1 LSDLILRSNVNVSM
15 RDYRNCAV
23 SDSKANKA
31 KGFLVF
37 LIFFLLYP
45 FVLFAAPVQE
55 EAEAH
60 FSEGMQFNKERR
72 FPEALKAL
80 TLAVELNLE
89 SHKYHQAL
97 FLTYTQTRKG
107 LDAISVYKQL
117 EKQHPGSPAVHY
129 WLGRLYLESGR
140 LPDAV
145 SEFKDATRLL
155 PKDDHAFISLGHA
168 YYRMQKYS
176 EALKAY
182 QSANQIT
189 PRLAV
194 VQSGIG
200 NVYYAKKDFPH
211 AKKAYVE
218 ALKID
223 PSSEE
228 ARYNLSLIYEKEG
241 AMDLAMKE
249 WKYLLDADPNES
261 KIREKVAWV
270 YYQREAYRDAVR
282 EFSLLAQINQNSP
295 DVYFMLGQ
303 AQVLLAAQSTSLDER
318 DRLKKEAI
326 ESFRRTIDL
335 DPDNLS
341 AQNYLKKLTSPAPSA
356 PLKK

>member
-1 LSDLILRSNVNVSM
+1 MPDLIFRSNLNFSM

-23 SDSKANKA
+23 SNSKANRT
-31 KGFLVF
+31 KGFLFF
-37 LIFFLLYP
+37 LIFSLLYP
-45 FVLFAAPVQE
+45 VVLFAAPVQE

-60 FSEGMQFNKERR
+60 FTEGMQFNKERR
-72 FPEALKAL
+72 FSEALKAL
-80 TLAVELNLE
+80 TRAVELNLE

-97 FLTYTQTRKG
+97 FLTYTQTRMG
-107 LDAISVYKQL
+107 LQAIGVYKEL
-117 EKQHPGSPAVHY
+117 EKQHPDSPAVHY
-129 WLGRLYLESGR
+129 WFGRLYLESGR

-145 SEFKDATRLL
+145 SEFKESTRLL
-155 PKDDHAFISLGHA
+155 PKDDHAFISLGHT
-168 YYRMQKYS
+168 YYRMKKYS

-182 QSANQIT
+182 QDANQIT

-194 VQSGIG
+194 VHSGIG
-200 NVYYAKKDFPH
+200 NVYYAKNDFPH
-211 AKKAYVE
+211 AKKAYAE

-241 AMDLAMKE
+241 AIDLAIKE

-261 KIREKVAWV
+261 KIREKLAWA
-270 YYQREAYRDAVR
+270 YYEREAYRDAAR

-303 AQVLLAAQSTSLDER
+303 AEVLLAAQSTSQDER
-318 DRLKKEAI
+318 DRLKKGA
-326 ESFRRTIDL
+326 
-335 DPDNLS
+335 
-341 AQNYLKKLTSPAPSA
+341 
-356 PLKK
+356 